1 MMVTLAALPSTSV
14 GLVVTRSAT
23 LGVANGLAVALGIVL
38 GDLVFILLAVFGLSV
53 VAETMGWLFLL
64 VKYLGGVYLLWLGW
78 TLLRSVNLTS
88 IPIDKASSGSL
99 AASFISG
106 FAITLGDI
114 KAIFFYMSLFPTFI
128 DLNNL
133 QALDLLTIIFITIGS
148 VGGVKSIYA
157 VLARKVALM
166 LRSRKFERVAKT
178 VAGSCMIGAGA
189 YLLVT
194 A

>member
-1 MMVTLAALPSTSV
+1 MVTLAALPSTSV

-23 LGVANGLAVALGIVL
+23 LGVANGLAVALGIVC
-38 GDLVFILLAVFGLSV
+38 GDLVFIILAIFGLSV

-64 VKYLGGVYLLWLGW
+64 IKYLGGVYLLWLGL
-78 TLLRSVNLTS
+78 TLLRSANFAS
-88 IPIDKASSGSL
+88 APINKTGSGSL
-99 AASFISG
+99 TASFISG

-128 DLNNL
+128 NLNEL
-133 QALDLLTIIFITIGS
+133 RTLDLLTIVLITVGS
-148 VGGVKSIYA
+148 VGGVKAVYA
-157 VLARKVALM
+157 LSARKVALM
-166 LRSRKFERVAKT
+166 LQERKFERVVKT
-178 VAGSCMIGAGA
+178 VAGGCMVGAGT